1 MNSQEDRDRKPA
13 SVRAAEA
20 IAEAELAAAEQ
31 ARALAAAQELA
42 LKAAQAQAQAEQAAR
57 EAAEAEEAAMR
68 EAQQD
73 FPKITF
79 AEQLREVEEAKEAAI
94 TRVEVH
100 RRNHGA
106 GHERECSINAHSRP
120 SGPLKL
126 QPRGA
131 QQHRNGWHSH
141 ASDGDH
147 HHHAT
152 THEAVSRADQA
163 TCWRRTKNEPCSGQL
178 HVKLLASSPKPERLA
193 WNDMP
198 LAASKHSSS
207 PSDSRAS
214 ASTLLVSS
222 TSQVVAGA
230 CSLAGPPQAGAA
242 GVLTATAGSSTSR
255 NQAWHASVEAASK
268 PQTLEQ
274 IQAQEEGSRVS
285 RMRIQQLL
293 EMGFPAAVAADT
305 LVQCGGDVHAAIAK
319 LTSTHGQSRNSSGA
333 QPSTDWK
340 PSGTLQVIMRQKD
353 SIVDESALASSGDMP
368 LGPVPDAVLQVD
380 KAECAA
386 KGDAA
391 LPCPRTPS
399 HSLSSYEHVRERAFE
414 HAASSA
420 VPTPPPPRLSGCSYA
435 GMSYEEA
442 KRAVFARAEVGATK
456 QAIPHGVTRRDA
468 SVLESKAQARH
479 PVRSRALQG
488 SMLLHHGE
496 AATESSPVILQ
507 QQYDVS
513 SSRILRLPTVPPSVS
528 SAQAHKGL
536 TGVASGGAMSLTEK
550 VQLIKAELVLQAS
563 LPMAAA
569 ILEANAQMGL
579 VGEGPLPDQ
588 ADHLLS
594 VMGLPR

>member
-1 MNSQEDRDRKPA
+1 
-13 SVRAAEA
+13 
-20 IAEAELAAAEQ
+20 
-31 ARALAAAQELA
+31 
-42 LKAAQAQAQAEQAAR
+42 
-57 EAAEAEEAAMR
+57 MR

-106 GHERECSINAHSRP
+106 GHERECNINAHSRP

-274 IQAQEEGSRVS
+274 IQAQEEVCSSRVLDWAMHTPS
-285 RMRIQQLL
+285 RKNGHAHRWFRDWFTGIASLAHENSAASRDGISCGCRSRYSRPMWRRCSCSDRQIDKYSWAEPQQL
-293 EMGFPAAVAADT
+293 G
-305 LVQCGGDVHAAIAK
+305 
-319 LTSTHGQSRNSSGA
+319 R
-333 QPSTDWK
+333 
-340 PSGTLQVIMRQKD
+340 
-353 SIVDESALASSGDMP
+353 
-368 LGPVPDAVLQVD
+368 
-380 KAECAA
+380 AA
-386 KGDAA
+386 K
-391 LPCPRTPS
+391 
-399 HSLSSYEHVRERAFE
+399 H
-414 HAASSA
+414 
-420 VPTPPPPRLSGCSYA
+420 RL
-435 GMSYEEA
+435 EA
-442 KRAVFARAEVGATK
+442 KWYIAGHHATK
-456 QAIPHGVTRRDA
+456 GQHR
-468 SVLESKAQARH
+468 
-479 PVRSRALQG
+479 
-488 SMLLHHGE
+488 
-496 AATESSPVILQ
+496 
-507 QQYDVS
+507 
-513 SSRILRLPTVPPSVS
+513 
-528 SAQAHKGL
+528 
-536 TGVASGGAMSLTEK
+536 
-550 VQLIKAELVLQAS
+550 
-563 LPMAAA
+563 
-569 ILEANAQMGL
+569 
-579 VGEGPLPDQ
+579 
-588 ADHLLS
+588 
-594 VMGLPR
+594 